1 MEAIAWWLWSLALVP
16 YTLFPLVVRAVGR
29 DRRALEV
36 PPSNENWPSVVVV
49 FAAYNEEA
57 VLAAKLDSL
66 LSQDYPGNLEVW
78 VGSDLSSDQTDAIL
92 A

>member
-1 MEAIAWWLWSLALVP
+1 M
-16 YTLFPLVVRAVGR
+16 
-29 DRRALEV
+29 
-36 PPSNENWPSVVVV
+36 V